1 MVSLQPGMTI
11 RLFVSKQMI
20 IWLLFVP
27 SYGHRYLCEVV
38 IPNSVNSDLKVISLF
53 LENNENSDLP
63 MDCTTCS

>member
-27 SYGHRYLCEVV
+27 SYGHSYLCEVV
-38 IPNSVNSDLKVISLF
+38 IPNSVSSDLKVISLF